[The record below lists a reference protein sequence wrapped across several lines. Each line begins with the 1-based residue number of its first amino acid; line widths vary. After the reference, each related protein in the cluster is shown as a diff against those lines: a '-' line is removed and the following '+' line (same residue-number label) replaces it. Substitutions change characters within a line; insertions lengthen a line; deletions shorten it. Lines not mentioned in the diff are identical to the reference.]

1 MGGRRG
7 SILVRT
13 PKAKSRGVV
22 SKGGTIWDKEERIG
36 GWPAFV
42 IQKVLKVGIG
52 GWVCVRC
59 KGQEGMLGPPF
70 IERVV
75 VLYGPPAEGLQTGVD
90 LEDVRLVQVWRVKE
104 GWVKMKRGGGT

>member
-1 MGGRRG
+1 M
-7 SILVRT
+7 
-13 PKAKSRGVV
+13 
-22 SKGGTIWDKEERIG
+22 
-36 GWPAFV
+36 
-42 IQKVLKVGIG
+42 
-52 GWVCVRC
+52 CVRC

-90 LEDVRLVQVWRVKE
+90 LEDIRLVQVWRVKE